1 MTEKEQRWSE
11 VIEPKRHL
19 FDIRLKELWQ
29 YRDLILLFVKRDFIA
44 QYKQTILGPVWLFL
58 QPFFTT
64 LTFYI
69 VFTKIAAIPTDSI
82 DPILFYLSG
91 ITLWNYFSD
100 CLTKTS
106 NTFLLNANVFGK
118 VYFPRLV
125 SPISIVIS
133 NLYKLGIQLL
143 MFIAILIYKVIFS
156 DQQFSPNLTLI
167 VFPFS
172 LFLLAILGLGLGIIF
187 SSLTTK
193 YRDLSFLLT
202 FGVQLF
208 MYITPVIYPV
218 SYTSGWIK
226 SIIQLNPLT
235 PLMEN
240 FRYAFFSVGHFDLT
254 GLIYATLFSFSTLGI
269 GVLIFN
275 QVEKNF
281 MDTV

>member
-29 YRDLILLFVKRDFIA
+29 YRDLILLFVRRDFIA